1 MTIRYRSSVKKGS
14 ETDELRPEYDF
25 SQMTGGVRG
34 KYAAAYRRGTDAMS
48 AKVYLETTVISYLTA
63 WPSRDIVY
71 AAHQQIT
78 REWWDRRSRFDLYV
92 SRAVLREA
100 ARGDTDAAARRLAAL
115 KGIPVLA
122 VTAEA
127 SELAELFLLHNTLPR
142 KAAVDAV
149 HIAVAIL
156 NGMDYLLT
164 WNCSHIANA
173 MVRGKI
179 AQVCLE
185 AGLQRPV
192 ICTPE
197 ELMEE

>member
-1 MTIRYRSSVKKGS
+1 LKKDS
-14 ETDELRPEYDF
+14 ETDELRPEYNF
-25 SQMTGGVRG
+25 SELKGGVRG
-34 KYAAAYRRGTDAMS
+34 KYAEAYRRDAKALK
-48 AKVYLETTVISYLTA
+48 AKVFLETSVISYLTA
-63 WPSRDIVY
+63 RPSRDIVY

-78 REWWDRRSRFDLYV
+78 REWWDQRSRFDLYV
-92 SRAVLREA
+92 SQAVLREA
-100 ARGDTDAAARRLAAL
+100 ARGDADAATRRLAAL

-127 SELAELFLLHNTLPR
+127 SELAELFLLRKTLPA

-173 MVRGKI
+173 TVRGKI
-179 AQVCLE
+179 AQVCQE